1 MSPLRDDVAGGR
13 AAAGELTEPPMST
26 ESEASGGTRLREP
39 RRRVVAVAA
48 LFLTL
53 CLLLV
58 GPVAALQTAPETP
71 GVRTFFGL
79 SPRKTVWV
87 VAQLHLLFAA
97 FVVGVPWFA
106 VGMEAIGYW
115 KGDRKYDRLAHEFTK
130 LLAMAFATTA
140 ALGGLF
146 TFTLVGLYPR
156 FSSFFFGVF
165 GSSFY
170 IYGGFFLVETAAL
183 YLYYQTWD
191 RWRDRKRL
199 HLGLGVF
206 LIVSGTLIVFM
217 GSAWSS
223 YMMAPTGVDESGT
236 FVGSTWEAITNPLW
250 IPITVH
256 RLLGNLTFGGFVVGA
271 YAAVRF
277 LGADSER
284 ARAHYDWMGYVGNFI
299 GLMALLTLPFAG
311 YYLGR
316 EVYSASPLMG
326 NDMMGGDFSWAF
338 IIQAMLLGLIFF
350 CGNYYLWNGM
360 SRIPGGERYERYV
373 KYYTAVLVVCIAI
386 WLTPRNIPL
395 TPGEEL
401 AIGGQVHPILGFMG
415 LMSTKNAVINLVILT
430 TFLSFLLYRRAN
442 RTDLVPVSRQRR
454 GGRVVLGA
462 VGLLCIGLLGW
473 YASKLLTLAPAELDL
488 GPDAG
493 VHLRSLGYLLL
504 VTAAV
509 VTVSVALTLRDHGH
523 MAQSAMFGVAA
534 LFCTIVLGAYGV
546 VLMREA
552 SPLLRHLAVAQWLIL
567 FSALVLIGAID
578 VLLYRG
584 AGVIGRIRWGE
595 INRRSQYAL
604 VALCVLIV
612 MTMGMMAYVRSG
624 LRQDWHVFGVLRD
637 TSEWAYTPSIAT
649 MSTMV
654 GGITVVFLTSL
665 TFLFWLAGLGRD
677 FHDED

>member
-1 MSPLRDDVAGGR
+1 MRARRRSAGADGR
-13 AAAGELTEPPMST
+13 ARPP
-26 ESEASGGTRLREP
+26 E
-39 RRRVVAVAA
+39 VAA
-48 LFLTL
+48 S
-53 CLLLV
+53 CARSPSHRGV
-58 GPVAALQTAPETP
+58 DGGYRSAAIAALLATLVFLVPSALAAAQTAAEAT

-106 VGMEAIGYW
+106 VGMEAIGWW
-115 KGDRKYDRLAHEFTK
+115 KSDPKYDRLAHEFTK

-140 ALGGLF
+140 ALGGLL

-156 FSSFFFGVF
+156 FTEFFFGVF
-165 GSSFY
+165 GPSFY
-170 IYGGFFLVETAAL
+170 VYGGFFLLETAAL

-206 LIVSGTLIVFM
+206 LVASGTLIVFL

-223 YMMAPTGVDESGT
+223 YMMSPTGVTESGVFAGT
-236 FVGSTWEAITNPLW
+236 TWEAVTNPLW

-271 YAAVRF
+271 YAAIKF
-277 LGADSER
+277 LGADGDSE
-284 ARAHYDWMGYVGNFI
+284 RAHYDWMGYVGNLI

-350 CGNYYLWNGM
+350 AGNYYLWNGM
-360 SRIPGGERYERYV
+360 SRIPGGERYEKYV
-373 KYYTAVLVVCIAI
+373 KYYTGVLVVCVAI
-386 WLTPRNIPL
+386 WLTPRNVPL
-395 TPGEEL
+395 TAGEQL
-401 AIGGQVHPILGFMG
+401 AIGGQIHPFLGIMG

-430 TFLSFLLYRRAN
+430 TFVSFLLYRRAN
-442 RTDLVPVSRQRR
+442 RTNLVPVSRQ
-454 GGRVVLGA
+454 GGAGKPGLVV
-462 VGLLCIGLLGW
+462 VGLFCLGLLGW
-473 YASKLLTLAPAELDL
+473 YAHRLFVLAPGELDL
-488 GPDAG
+488 PPETA
-493 VHLRSLGYLLL
+493 VHLHALGYLLL
-504 VTAAV
+504 LAAAV
-509 VTVSVALTLRDHGH
+509 VVVSVALTLRDGGH
-523 MAQSAMFGVAA
+523 VAQIVIFVTAA
-534 LFCTIVLGAYGV
+534 LSCTLVLGAYGV

-552 SPLLRHLAVAQWLIL
+552 NPLLRHLAVVQWLIL
-567 FSALVLIGAID
+567 FSAIVLIGAID

-584 AGVIGRIRWGE
+584 AGLIGKICWGE

-604 VALCVLIV
+604 VSLCVLIV

-637 TSEWAYTPSIAT
+637 TSQWAYTPSIAT
-649 MSTMV
+649 MTTMV
-654 GGITVVFLTSL
+654 GGITLVFLASL
-665 TFLFWLAGLGRD
+665 SFLFWLGGLGRD
-677 FHDED
+677 FHAER